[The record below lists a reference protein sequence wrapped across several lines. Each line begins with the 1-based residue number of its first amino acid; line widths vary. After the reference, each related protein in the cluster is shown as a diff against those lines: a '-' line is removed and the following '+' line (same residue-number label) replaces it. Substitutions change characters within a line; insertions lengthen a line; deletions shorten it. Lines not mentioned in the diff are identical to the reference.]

1 MGDFMKLER
10 LKNRVLSIG
19 KFLSVASIINV
30 VLTYVSEVFG
40 YIVECSGADSNLYWL
55 SDILYRFSDVL
66 TIILFKIT
74 GYASM
79 FVLPAIFVSGIVL
92 TGVVAF
98 KKHKPKEFLDLRF
111 LVIII
116 GILLTLGLGWLWLPE
131 MF

>member
-1 MGDFMKLER
+1 
-10 LKNRVLSIG
+10 
-19 KFLSVASIINV
+19 
-30 VLTYVSEVFG
+30 
-40 YIVECSGADSNLYWL
+40 
-55 SDILYRFSDVL
+55 
-66 TIILFKIT
+66 
-74 GYASM
+74 M

-111 LVIII
+111 LVILI